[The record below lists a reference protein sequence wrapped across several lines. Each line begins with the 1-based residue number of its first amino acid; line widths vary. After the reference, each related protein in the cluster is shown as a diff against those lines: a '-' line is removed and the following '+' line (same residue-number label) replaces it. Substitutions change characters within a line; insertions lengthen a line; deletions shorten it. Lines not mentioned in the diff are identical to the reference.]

1 MDDERSVTPQ
11 SVSSNDGAE
20 MQDYHLPDKISP
32 RSTNNSP
39 SLEKQET
46 ILKEP
51 SSKSS
56 RGKKRKKSLKDT
68 NAPKA
73 PLTGY
78 VRFLNEHREKVRQE
92 KPELP
97 FYEITK
103 ILGTMW
109 SQMPQEQKQSY
120 LNEAEKDKER
130 YSKELVEYQ
139 QTDAYKSFVAKQEK
153 AERERE
159 NSSNQ
164 SSTETLPK
172 TDTHGKEKSSE
183 TGKKDGGQTDL
194 KEQNTFNALV
204 GETNFSIPIFSEE
217 FLNFNRSREAE
228 LRKLGDLRK
237 ANNDYEEQNA
247 MLSKHIDNM
256 KAAIDK
262 LEEEVTKSRDEN
274 KTLQCHLTN
283 FRQLLSRSL
292 ADIRLPQSDRVASED
307 CIEEFVEEL
316 YKMLENPSLHE
327 ETLAKVKEVLV
338 GVSIPE

>member
-1 MDDERSVTPQ
+1 MPDC
-11 SVSSNDGAE
+11 
-20 MQDYHLPDKISP
+20 HLPDKISL
-32 RSTNNSP
+32 RSSNNSP
-39 SLEKQET
+39 PLDKQET
-46 ILKEP
+46 VYLKEP
-51 SSKSS
+51 SSRSS
-56 RGKKRKKSLKDT
+56 RGKKRKKSLKDS

-159 NSSNQ
+159 NSGNQ
-164 SSTETLPK
+164 KSTESLHK
-172 TDTHGKEKSSE
+172 TDTNGRDKSNE
-183 TGKKDGGQTDL
+183 TAKQAGRQTDL
-194 KEQNTFNALV
+194 KQQNKFNALI
-204 GETNFSIPIFSEE
+204 GETSFNIPIFSEE
-217 FLNFNRSREAE
+217 FLNYNRSREAE

-262 LEEEVTKSRDEN
+262 LEEEVTKSREEN
-274 KTLQCHLTN
+274 KTLHCHLTN
-283 FRQLLSRSL
+283 FRQMLSRSL
-292 ADIRLPQSDRVASED
+292 AEVRLPQSDREPSED
-307 CIEEFVEEL
+307 YVEEFVEEL
-316 YKMLENPSLHE
+316 SKMFENPSLHE
-327 ETLAKVKEVLV
+327 EILAKVKDVLM